1 MEGYNTL
8 RSGYLGNVSVQ
19 AYMAGLCT
27 MFRNKAIVYVK
38 VSIQTFMIIRVKVVS
53 VLTFFFL
60 RGGVEGH
67 TACKELLEEC
77 GGVQKHVW
85 RALSTLMTEFLLDPP
100 SSASPLSTRHPFRL
114 RFYRPS
120 NRAFRDDRL
129 RMINSQS
136 MHRPSNNVCK
146 KKKK

>member
-85 RALSTLMTEFLLDPP
+85 RALSTLMTNFCLTLPHP
-100 SSASPLSTRHPFRL
+100 HPLSPRVI
-114 RFYRPS
+114 PS
-120 NRAFRDDRL
+120 GCVFIVRRTVL
-129 RMINSQS
+129 SEMIASG
-136 MHRPSNNVCK
+136 
-146 KKKK
+146 